1 MISGR
6 SISIQG
12 LGLDARFKAML
23 QVFFERRRRTPYQFV
38 NQQADIIV
46 ADIDALGVRRALAEA
61 RKDQA
66 LKPTILFS
74 IDASEFKT
82 GGDLVVLRKPFTV
95 KQLVSAFD
103 IMDLQVRVGSQRLTA
118 ISTLSS
124 TRRSNS
130 QAGPVDVAIEA
141 EAPRAQFSAATSLS
155 GKGDYVKLN
164 TLLSMALEQ
173 NIDEEGLGGQDGQA
187 ALEYDTRRY
196 LQGALLKAHRKAREK
211 NNNILIEF
219 GSGTITIDV
228 KRSLV
233 QMGMGSFQLRELAS
247 FPLNKKKV
255 NISLLPRRQARVDS
269 KSGRTIV
276 PLESLIWKVALFASR
291 GRAPQ
296 GTNFDA
302 PVSLKSWPNFTRLLL
317 SPGALRMAALW
328 TAHSFSISQLSTTL
342 KLSNADVL
350 SFYSAAHAIE
360 LIHFGDDIEEA
371 VVPPAK
377 ISGVKGLLG
386 NILKKLHT

>member
-1 MISGR
+1 MQKRVQDGISGR
-6 SISIQG
+6 
-12 LGLDARFKAML
+12 
-23 QVFFERRRRTPYQFV
+23 
-38 NQQADIIV
+38 
-46 ADIDALGVRRALAEA
+46 
-61 RKDQA
+61 
-66 LKPTILFS
+66 
-74 IDASEFKT
+74 
-82 GGDLVVLRKPFTV
+82 
-95 KQLVSAFD
+95 
-103 IMDLQVRVGSQRLTA
+103 QRLT
-118 ISTLSS
+118 TLSAVS
-124 TRRSNS
+124 GR
-130 QAGPVDVAIEA
+130 EA
-141 EAPRAQFSAATSLS
+141 DAAVEREAPRAHFSAAKSLS
-155 GKGDYVKLN
+155 GKDDYVKLN
-164 TLLSMALEQ
+164 TLLSRALEQ
-173 NIDEEGLGGQDGQA
+173 DIDEDGQEG
-187 ALEYDTRRY
+187 LEYDAGRY

-255 NISLLPRRQARVDS
+255 NIKLLPRHQARVDP
-269 KSGRTIV
+269 KNGRTIV
-276 PLESLIWKVALFASR
+276 PLDTLIWKIALFASR

-296 GTNFDA
+296 GTHFDA

-328 TAHSFSISQLSTTL
+328 TAHSFSISQLSKTL
-342 KLSNADVL
+342 TLSNADVL

-371 VVPPAK
+371 VIPPAK